1 MDTAV
6 LIFIYR
12 SRTEAIIGESDV
24 YPKYG
29 DFSGAWGPKD
39 ENTED
44 YIYIEGG
51 YIFNNFIFIF
61 LLPICFAQSFTR
73 KYITR
78 IGPLGNPTGRSAY
91 VMHCDLRR

>member
-51 YIFNNFIFIF
+51 YIFNNFYILSFYC
-61 LLPICFAQSFTR
+61 LYALRKALP
-73 KYITR
+73 
-78 IGPLGNPTGRSAY
+78 GNI
-91 VMHCDLRR
+91 